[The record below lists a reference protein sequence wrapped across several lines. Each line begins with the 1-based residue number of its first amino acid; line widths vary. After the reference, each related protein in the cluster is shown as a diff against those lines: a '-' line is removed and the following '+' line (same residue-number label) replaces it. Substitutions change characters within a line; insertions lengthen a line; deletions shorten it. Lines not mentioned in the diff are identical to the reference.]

1 MTSDIIHLQA
11 IRPVIKAVT
20 NPAIKGIRAALS
32 DAISPLK
39 MSFAILPK
47 MRGTTIQKE
56 NRAAFSLSIP
66 RITDV
71 EIVAPDLE
79 IPGRI
84 AIA

>member
-1 MTSDIIHLQA
+1 MTKDIIHLHA
-11 IRPVIKAVT
+11 IRPVINAAM
-20 NPAIKGIRAALS
+20 NPAIKGIIVALS
-32 DAISPLK
+32 DAIFPLK
-39 MSFAILPK
+39 ISFAIFPK
-47 MRGTTIQKE
+47 IRGTTIKKE

>member
-11 IRPVIKAVT
+11 IKPVIKAAK
-20 NPAIKGIRAALS
+20 NPAVKGIRAALS

-39 MSFAILPK
+39 ISFAILPK
-47 MRGTTIQKE
+47 MRGTTIKKE